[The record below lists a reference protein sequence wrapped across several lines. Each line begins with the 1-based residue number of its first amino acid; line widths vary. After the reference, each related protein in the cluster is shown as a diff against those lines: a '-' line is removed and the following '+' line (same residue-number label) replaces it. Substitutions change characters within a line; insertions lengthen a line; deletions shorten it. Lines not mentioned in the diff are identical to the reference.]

1 MQQAVTSMRA
11 EEKGTIPSLLAKLHY
26 GIVELLNESANH
38 LHISSGESKDMS
50 SNFLVSKNALLAYS

>member
-1 MQQAVTSMRA
+1 MRA

-38 LHISSGESKDMS
+38 LQIISGECNDMS
-50 SNFLVSKNALLAYS
+50 SNFLVRKLFLYILCGFRACII